1 MNTQLKYVGSWQHGS
16 TVLQKLDGPIGDGA
30 VYYPNGDRFKG
41 YFHLSY
47 ARINGPAHAA
57 KGRYDFADGSYIE
70 QAWIHTSKEMNPD
83 FWGLHGVF
91 RIHHPDGPDSIA
103 LFCHG
108 GQRYGFELFLDEKN
122 PRIKEWYAG
131 KEVVRGDSGESGKD
145 QLALVDFQIDET
157 GGTNCMT
164 LKLTVKLGNDLYRVE
179 QIGGRYTLNKYDNN
193 IYEPYTHVVLCLPN
207 GDSLEYYGDDV
218 RNFQPYDGYV
228 TVHNAQ
234 TGMYRTEQWEKG
246 KLVDDQQ
253 WRRDYNASVSVML
266 PDPTGAE
273 GQLQAN
279 VWKDNYIEYSQGEW
293 VYTGEVKDNRPE
305 GNGLLVGDYSHGN
318 RRYEGDFR
326 EGVFVNKDVCTE
338 KITLHVKSSENGRY
352 KEYDMEAKLGKLGI
366 QGFWN
371 YEITSVKSDCI
382 IIEFY
387 EEKYEVR
394 PDKPLHLYKEIE
406 GREWSDGCVYD
417 SDDYTLDL
425 TWIR

>member
-1 MNTQLKYVGSWQHGS
+1 
-16 TVLQKLDGPIGDGA
+16 
-30 VYYPNGDRFKG
+30 
-41 YFHLSY
+41 
-47 ARINGPAHAA
+47 
-57 KGRYDFADGSYIE
+57 
-70 QAWIHTSKEMNPD
+70 
-83 FWGLHGVF
+83 
-91 RIHHPDGPDSIA
+91 
-103 LFCHG
+103 
-108 GQRYGFELFLDEKN
+108 
-122 PRIKEWYAG
+122 
-131 KEVVRGDSGESGKD
+131 
-145 QLALVDFQIDET
+145 
-157 GGTNCMT
+157 
-164 LKLTVKLGNDLYRVE
+164 
-179 QIGGRYTLNKYDNN
+179 
-193 IYEPYTHVVLCLPN
+193 
-207 GDSLEYYGDDV
+207 
-218 RNFQPYDGYV
+218 
-228 TVHNAQ
+228 
-234 TGMYRTEQWEKG
+234 MYRTEQWEKG

-338 KITLHVKSSENGRY
+338 KIMLHVMSSENGRY

-366 QGFWN
+366 QGFWS
-371 YEITSVKSDCI
+371 YEITSIKSDCI
-382 IIEFY
+382 TIEFY

>member
-1 MNTQLKYVGSWQHGS
+1 MMNTQLKYVGSWQHGS

-47 ARINGPAHAA
+47 ACINGPAHAA
-57 KGRYDFADGSYIE
+57 EGRYDFADGSYIE

-91 RIHHPDGPDSIA
+91 RIHHPGGPDSIA
-103 LFCHG
+103 LFC
-108 GQRYGFELFLDEKN
+108 
-122 PRIKEWYAG
+122 
-131 KEVVRGDSGESGKD
+131 
-145 QLALVDFQIDET
+145 
-157 GGTNCMT
+157 
-164 LKLTVKLGNDLYRVE
+164 
-179 QIGGRYTLNKYDNN
+179 
-193 IYEPYTHVVLCLPN
+193 
-207 GDSLEYYGDDV
+207 
-218 RNFQPYDGYV
+218 
-228 TVHNAQ
+228 
-234 TGMYRTEQWEKG
+234 
-246 KLVDDQQ
+246 
-253 WRRDYNASVSVML
+253 
-266 PDPTGAE
+266 
-273 GQLQAN
+273 
-279 VWKDNYIEYSQGEW
+279 
-293 VYTGEVKDNRPE
+293 
-305 GNGLLVGDYSHGN
+305 HGN

-338 KITLHVKSSENGRY
+338 KITLHVMSSENGRY

-366 QGFWN
+366 QGFWS
-371 YEITSVKSDCI
+371 YEITSIKPDCI
-382 IIEFY
+382 TIEFY